1 LSQNSYGTT
10 TPPAPAPP
18 PPANQQQPT
27 RMKVPMFIM
36 NLNLLALVMVAVAL
50 WMFLLALLLLCFR
63 KVLVMQMTMQ
73 TLHIPHM
80 IMLSSPHLQD
90 CLSPDETCKAKF
102 SHFDFPH
109 FTKRPGAQPPSA
121 NHN

>member
-1 LSQNSYGTT
+1 
-10 TPPAPAPP
+10 
-18 PPANQQQPT
+18 
-27 RMKVPMFIM
+27 MFIM
-36 NLNLLALVMVAVAL
+36 NLNLLAFVMVAVAL
-50 WMFLLALLLLCFR
+50 WTFLLALLLLCFR

-80 IMLSSPHLQD
+80 IMLSSLYLQD
-90 CLSPDETCKAKF
+90 RLSPDETCKVKL

-109 FTKRPGAQPPSA
+109 FAKCPGAQPPSA